1 MEIQYLITLKKEIE
15 SGYKFSSPNKTE
27 GISEAKINQAE
38 ILLGIQ
44 FPKAYKEFLFLAG
57 EGIGFGFG
65 NAIDYAFDWAI
76 EDFQQDAEEELA
88 RKNITIP
95 QPFWNFAEADGG
107 EFFLFFFLN
116 DGENPPIYAFETID
130 SDTIFEEGLPKGVR
144 KISDTFSS
152 RIDELIKHHQNGN
165 M

>member
-1 MEIQYLITLKKEIE
+1 MEIQYLKSLEQFDTIDGLK
-15 SGYKFSSPNKTE
+15 NE
-27 GISEAKINQAE
+27 GVSDAE
-38 ILLGIQ
+38 IVIAETQLGIQ

-57 EGIGFGFG
+57 ELNNGLFG
-65 NAIDYAFDWAI
+65 NAVSSSLDWAI
-76 EDFQQDAEEELA
+76 EDFQQDAKEELA

-152 RIDELIKHHQNGN
+152 RIDELIKHHKNGN